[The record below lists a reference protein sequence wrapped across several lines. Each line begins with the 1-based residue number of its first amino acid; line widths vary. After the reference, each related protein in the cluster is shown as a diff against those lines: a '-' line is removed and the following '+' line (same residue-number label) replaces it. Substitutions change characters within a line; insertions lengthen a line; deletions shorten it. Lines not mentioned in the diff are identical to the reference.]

1 MNTRISRA
9 WPLLLLAMALVVPA
23 QLPATNGMY
32 LTAYG
37 AETLGRGGANLAIS
51 DRSLAI
57 NFNPAGISQL
67 QGNHFTANLAVLVPS
82 LTFENMANPS
92 PIDSESSYFP
102 LPSFA
107 YVRAGKES
115 PWSWGIGMVAQGGM
129 GATFKNTNTFFGTQ
143 DKTDSE
149 VRFGTLVPTVSYA
162 INEDMSLGLAANI
175 GYADVAFAFWPE
187 TSFFN
192 VDNPAFSFPGVEMG
206 TAGGLQYN
214 FRLGWMWRA
223 TPKFSVGAIY
233 QTETQSDFTGGDLAV
248 NYNGFPFIG
257 QKVGYEAEV
266 DGFTF
271 AAQAGV
277 GFALRPNDRWIL
289 ALDIKKN
296 YWDDAI
302 DTITV
307 TGKNPD
313 TPLPPPF
320 NEVVLPFVFN
330 WKDQWVYAFGADYRV
345 NETLT
350 LRAGYNY
357 GENPVPDD
365 TLNPLFPANVEDHL
379 SFGFSYLAGSITYE
393 FGIERAFNVS
403 QTNNNPDPQ
412 VNPFGPGTTVEHS
425 QWTAAFGVS
434 WAWARK

>member
-1 MNTRISRA
+1 MHTRISRA

-162 INEDMSLGLAANI
+162 INEDMSIGLAANV
-175 GYADVAFAFWPE
+175 GYADVAFAFYPE

-296 YWDDAI
+296 
-302 DTITV
+302 
-307 TGKNPD
+307 
-313 TPLPPPF
+313 
-320 NEVVLPFVFN
+320 
-330 WKDQWVYAFGADYRV
+330 
-345 NETLT
+345 
-350 LRAGYNY
+350 
-357 GENPVPDD
+357 
-365 TLNPLFPANVEDHL
+365 
-379 SFGFSYLAGSITYE
+379 
-393 FGIERAFNVS
+393 
-403 QTNNNPDPQ
+403 
-412 VNPFGPGTTVEHS
+412 
-425 QWTAAFGVS
+425 
-434 WAWARK
+434 